1 MMNIRSMMTSCY
13 AAFVSLLGS
22 LMSGV
27 KPRENQVTLLVS
39 FHENAAALIHAYQK
53 QATRPMKLTVLY
65 TKHASTIEKGELHMS
80 FRYFNEK
87 NPFHLI
93 KCIYTLFKSRVVV
106 TDNYFL
112 MTSVLR
118 NRPSTTC
125 IQVWHANGALK
136 KFGLEDASN
145 LHRSPR
151 DIERFKRVYASFDYI
166 VTGSDQMRE
175 IFKKSFGV
183 KSDDRFLPT
192 GVPLTDVYYNDD
204 HPSSFYTDDL
214 PQGKKLLLYAPTYR
228 DFAMDRLVLPFSKKL
243 LQTQLNGDYILLVK
257 LHPAV
262 KHLAQAETDSEWIFD
277 VSDKPLY
284 PLLYACD
291 VLITDY
297 SSIVFEY
304 ALLQKPVLFFTYDLD
319 TYREKR
325 GLVNHYE
332 RIIPGKACL
341 TQDML
346 LKELL
351 GLKEAANRDKLK
363 AFAEEWNQYSKGQSS
378 ERLLSFIDQQ
388 LLRKKRP
395 ASH

>member
-1 MMNIRSMMTSCY
+1 MMNIRSMIISCY
-13 AAFVSLLGS
+13 AAFVSFIGW

-39 FHENAAALIHAYQK
+39 FQENAAALIDTYQQ
-53 QATRPMKLTVLY
+53 QANMTMKLTVLY
-65 TKHASTIEKGELHMS
+65 TKHASAIEKDAPLLS
-80 FRYFNEK
+80 FRYFHEK

-93 KCIYTLFKSRVVV
+93 RCIYTMLKSKVVV

-118 NRPSTTC
+118 NRPSITC

-145 LHRSPR
+145 LDRSPR
-151 DIERFKRVYASFDYI
+151 DIQRFKRVYASFDYI
-166 VTGSDQMRE
+166 VTGSDHMRE
-175 IFKKSFGV
+175 IFKTSFGV
-183 KSDDRFLPT
+183 NDERFLPT
-192 GVPLTDVYYNDD
+192 GVPLTDVYYDQRLT
-204 HPSSFYTDDL
+204 SFKTDDF
-214 PQGKKLLLYAPTYR
+214 PTGKKILLYAPTYR
-228 DFAMDRLVLPFSKKL
+228 DFAMDGLVLPFSKEQ
-243 LQTQLNGDYILLVK
+243 LQTELSGDYILLVK

-262 KHLAQAETDSEWIFD
+262 KHLAKTETDGEWILD
-277 VSDKPLY
+277 VSDQPLY
-284 PLLYACD
+284 PLLCACD

-304 ALLQKPVLFFTYDLD
+304 ALLQKPVLFFTYDLEI
-319 TYREKR
+319 YRKKQ
-325 GLVNHYE
+325 GLVDHYE
-332 RIIPGKACL
+332 DMIPGKACV

-346 LKELL
+346 SKELL
-351 GLKEAANRDKLK
+351 QLNESSNQDTLKT
-363 AFAEEWNQYSKGQSS
+363 FAEEWNQYSKGHSS
-378 ERLLSFIDQQ
+378 EQLLSFIEQQ

>member
-1 MMNIRSMMTSCY
+1 MMNIRSIIISCY
-13 AAFVSLLGS
+13 AAFVSFIGW

-39 FHENAAALIHAYQK
+39 FHENAAALIHTYQQ
-53 QATRPMKLTVLY
+53 QANMTMELTVLY
-65 TKHASTIEKGELHMS
+65 TKHASHIEKDEPHLS
-80 FRYFNEK
+80 FRYFHEK

-93 KCIYTLFKSRVVV
+93 QCIYTMLKSKVVV

-145 LHRSPR
+145 LERSSR
-151 DIERFKRVYASFDYI
+151 DMERFKRVYASFDYI
-166 VTGSDQMRE
+166 VTGSDHMRE
-175 IFKKSFGV
+175 IFKSSFGV
-183 KSDDRFLPT
+183 NDERFLLT
-192 GVPLTDVYYNDD
+192 GVPLTDVYYDEHPPSLKLD
-204 HPSSFYTDDL
+204 HL
-214 PQGKKLLLYAPTYR
+214 PKGKKVLLYAPTYR
-228 DFAMDRLVLPFSKKL
+228 DYAMDSLALPFSKEQ
-243 LQTQLNGDYILLVK
+243 LQTELNGDYILLVK

-262 KHLAQAETDSEWIFD
+262 KHLAKAETDGEWIFD
-277 VSDKPLY
+277 VSDQPLY
-284 PLLYACD
+284 PLLRACD

-304 ALLQKPVLFFTYDLD
+304 ALLEKPVLFFTYDLE
-319 TYREKR
+319 TYRKKR
-325 GLVNHYE
+325 GLVDRYE
-332 RIIPGKACL
+332 DIIPGKACV

-351 GLKEAANRDKLK
+351 YLNEAANGERIKT
-363 AFAEEWNQYSKGQSS
+363 FAEEWNQYSKGQSS
-378 ERLLSFIDQQ
+378 KQLLSFIEQQ
-388 LLRKKRP
+388 LLQKKRP
-395 ASH
+395 ASQ

>member
-1 MMNIRSMMTSCY
+1 MNIRSMIISCY
-13 AAFVSLLGS
+13 AAFVSFIGWLL
-22 LMSGV
+22 SGV

-39 FHENAAALIHAYQK
+39 FQENAAALIDTYQQ
-53 QATRPMKLTVLY
+53 QANMTMKLTVLY
-65 TKHASTIEKGELHMS
+65 TKHASTIEKDEPHVS
-80 FRYFNEK
+80 FRYFHEK

-93 KCIYTLFKSRVVV
+93 QSIYTMFKSKVVI

-118 NRPSTTC
+118 NRPATTC

-145 LHRSPR
+145 LDRSPR
-151 DIERFKRVYASFDYI
+151 DIARFKRVYASFDYI

-183 KSDDRFLPT
+183 NDERFLPT
-192 GVPLTDVYYNDD
+192 GVPLTDVYYDQRPTSFETNDF
-204 HPSSFYTDDL
+204 PK
-214 PQGKKLLLYAPTYR
+214 GKKVLLYAPTYR
-228 DFAMDRLVLPFSKKL
+228 DFAMDGLVLPFSKEQ
-243 LQTQLNGDYILLVK
+243 LQTQLSGDYILLVK

-262 KHLAQAETDSEWIFD
+262 KHLAKAQTDDQWIFD
-277 VSDKPLY
+277 VSDQPLY
-284 PLLYACD
+284 PLLCACD

-304 ALLQKPVLFFTYDLD
+304 ALLQKPVLFSTYDLD
-319 TYREKR
+319 TYRKKR
-325 GLVNHYE
+325 GLVDHYE
-332 RIIPGKACL
+332 DIIPGKACM

-351 GLKEAANRDKLK
+351 NLNESTNRNKLST
-363 AFAEEWNQYSKGQSS
+363 FAEDWNQYSKGQSS
-378 ERLLSFIDQQ
+378 KQLLSFIEQQ

-395 ASH
+395 APQ

>member
-1 MMNIRSMMTSCY
+1 MNIRSMIISCY
-13 AAFVSLLGS
+13 AAFVSFIGWLL
-22 LMSGV
+22 SGV

-39 FHENAAALIHAYQK
+39 FQENAAALIDTYQQ
-53 QATRPMKLTVLY
+53 QANMTMKLTVLY
-65 TKHASTIEKGELHMS
+65 TKHASTIEKDEPHVS
-80 FRYFNEK
+80 FRYFHEK

-93 KCIYTLFKSRVVV
+93 QSIYTMFKSKVVI

-118 NRPSTTC
+118 NRPATTC

-145 LHRSPR
+145 LDRSPR
-151 DIERFKRVYASFDYI
+151 DIARFKRVYASFDYI

-183 KSDDRFLPT
+183 NDERFLPT
-192 GVPLTDVYYNDD
+192 GVPLTDVYYDQRPTSFETNDF
-204 HPSSFYTDDL
+204 PK
-214 PQGKKLLLYAPTYR
+214 GKKVLLYAPTYR
-228 DFAMDRLVLPFSKKL
+228 DFAMDGLVLPFSKEQ
-243 LQTQLNGDYILLVK
+243 LQTQLSGDYILLVK

-262 KHLAQAETDSEWIFD
+262 KHLAKAQTDDQWIFD
-277 VSDKPLY
+277 VSDQPLY
-284 PLLYACD
+284 PLLCACD

-319 TYREKR
+319 TYRKKR
-325 GLVNHYE
+325 GLVDHYE
-332 RIIPGKACL
+332 DIIPGKACM

-351 GLKEAANRDKLK
+351 NLNESTNRNKLGT
-363 AFAEEWNQYSKGQSS
+363 FAEDWNQYSKGQSS
-378 ERLLSFIDQQ
+378 KQLLSFIEQQ

-395 ASH
+395 ASQ

>member
-1 MMNIRSMMTSCY
+1 MMNIRSIIISCY
-13 AAFVSLLGS
+13 AAFVSFIGW

-39 FHENAAALIHAYQK
+39 FQENAAALIDTYQQ
-53 QATRPMKLTVLY
+53 QANMTMKLTVLY
-65 TKHASTIEKGELHMS
+65 TKHASNIEKDGSHLS
-80 FRYFNEK
+80 FRYFHEK

-93 KCIYTLFKSRVVV
+93 QCMYTMLKSKVVV

-145 LHRSPR
+145 SCRSPR

-166 VTGSDQMRE
+166 VTGSDRMRE
-175 IFKKSFGV
+175 IFKSSFGV
-183 KSDDRFLPT
+183 NDERFLPT
-192 GVPLTDVYYNDD
+192 GVPLTDVYYDHHPPSLKPDD
-204 HPSSFYTDDL
+204 FPR
-214 PQGKKLLLYAPTYR
+214 GKKILLYAPTYR
-228 DFAMDRLVLPFSKKL
+228 DFAMDGLVLPFSKE
-243 LQTQLNGDYILLVK
+243 QMHTELNGDYILLVK

-262 KHLAQAETDSEWIFD
+262 KHLAKAETDGEWIFD
-277 VSDKPLY
+277 VSEQPLY
-284 PLLYACD
+284 PLLCACD

-304 ALLQKPVLFFTYDLD
+304 ALLEKPVLFFTYDLE
-319 TYREKR
+319 TYRDKR
-325 GLVNHYE
+325 GLVDRYE
-332 RIIPGKACL
+332 DIIPGKACVS
-341 TQDML
+341 QDML

-351 GLKEAANRDKLK
+351 HLNESANGDLLKT
-363 AFAEEWNQYSKGQSS
+363 FAEEWNQYSKGQSS
-378 ERLLSFIDQQ
+378 EQLLTFIEQQ
-388 LLRKKRP
+388 LLHKKRP
-395 ASH
+395 ASY